1 MSESTRV
8 RALSRRL
15 TMAMLSVALISLG
28 VLFVGTVIPH
38 VASGHSD
45 PHDPVSLVW
54 LLAATVL
61 GGLTAVVLSVVA
73 ARRVTDPIDGFIGAV
88 QAFAAGDH
96 GARPTDLGPP
106 ELRDL
111 TGALIAAADEVERA
125 EAARRQLTSD
135 IAHELRTP
143 LSALQAGL
151 EELRDGLVP
160 ADSETL
166 SALHDQAT
174 RLTRIVNDLSAL
186 AAAESATLE
195 LHVQPTDLGRIAAL
209 SLAAHEGSLLAAGLH
224 VVRDLE
230 PGVVVAADPDRVH
243 QMAGNLVTN
252 AERYCRRGDTV
263 AVRVARQGR
272 SGVLEVSDSGPGF
285 AEEDV
290 PHVFERAWRG
300 ANAAGTQ
307 GSGLGLPIVA
317 ALARAQEGSVQL
329 SSTPGGGATFTLHL
343 PLVDPLS
350 QSSSGSLSSSWSS
363 ESSSSS
369 SESPSSRSSSR
380 SSSESSSSL

>member
-1 MSESTRV
+1 
-8 RALSRRL
+8 
-15 TMAMLSVALISLG
+15 MLAVALISLG
-28 VLFVGTVIPH
+28 VLFFGTVVPH
-38 VASGHSD
+38 LATGHND

-54 LLAATVL
+54 LLAATFLAGV
-61 GGLTAVVLSVVA
+61 TAVVLSVLI
-73 ARRVTDPIDGFIGAV
+73 ARRVTNPVDGFIAAAR
-88 QAFAAGDH
+88 AFAAGDH
-96 GARPTDLGPP
+96 SARPPDLGPP
-106 ELRDL
+106 ELQDL

-125 EAARRQLTSD
+125 EATRRQLTSE

-160 ADSETL
+160 ADPDTL

-186 AAAESATLE
+186 AAAESASLE
-195 LHVQPTDLGRIAAL
+195 LHVQPTNLGRIAAL
-209 SLAAHEGSLLAAGLH
+209 ALAAHEGSLLAAGLQ

-230 PGVVVAADPDRVH
+230 SGVLVAADPDRVH

-252 AERYCRRGDTV
+252 AELYCRRGDTV
-263 AVRVARQGR
+263 TVRVTRRGR

-285 AEEDV
+285 DEEDF

-300 ANAAGTQ
+300 SNTSGTQ

-317 ALARAQEGSVQL
+317 ALARAQDGSVQL
-329 SSTPGGGATFTLHL
+329 STTPGGGATFSVNL
-343 PLVDPLS
+343 PLVDSLS
-350 QSSSGSLSSSWSS
+350 QSSEGSSSSGSSSSWSSSS

-369 SESPSSRSSSR
+369 SSQTSSS
-380 SSSESSSSL
+380 